1 MTGALAILAL
11 LAVNGWGADI
21 ILNEYN
27 AVDANDFLGGGDSSA
42 DENGGRAF
50 DSYFGRVMGNGGD
63 WFEMVVIKD
72 HLDIRGW
79 QLDIYD
85 GGVLDETLVL
95 TSNPI
100 WKDLRAGTIIT
111 VSEDVPSDVS
121 YDPAAGDWWI
131 NVRANN
137 NGDGLYIEKSSFP
150 VGGSNW
156 QLRIRNVAGQ
166 VVFGPAGEGISPA
179 SGISGTEVFR
189 LEDNPSDTVTA
200 NSTDYDDADDFSTFG
215 APNRWGTQSFN
226 KLRPVITP
234 TAASLKVLDPNGGE
248 ALAMGDIVDVRWQS
262 SGVSEAVRVEF
273 SIDNGYSWTEV
284 YPPNVGNTGTYKWLV
299 PMVNAPKALVRVS
312 SVTRPAV
319 YDVSD
324 KTFVV
329 VNSPV
334 AAEVLSFFDMDLL
347 ASTWTN

>member
-1 MTGALAILAL
+1 
-11 LAVNGWGADI
+11 
-21 ILNEYN
+21 
-27 AVDANDFLGGGDSSA
+27 
-42 DENGGRAF
+42 
-50 DSYFGRVMGNGGD
+50 
-63 WFEMVVIKD
+63 
-72 HLDIRGW
+72 
-79 QLDIYD
+79 
-85 GGVLDETLVL
+85 
-95 TSNPI
+95 
-100 WKDLRAGTIIT
+100 
-111 VSEDVPSDVS
+111 
-121 YDPAAGDWWI
+121 
-131 NVRANN
+131 
-137 NGDGLYIEKSSFP
+137 
-150 VGGSNW
+150 
-156 QLRIRNVAGQ
+156 
-166 VVFGPAGEGISPA
+166 
-179 SGISGTEVFR
+179 
-189 LEDNPSDTVTA
+189 VTA

-312 SVTRPAV
+312 SVNRPAV

-324 KTFVV
+324 KTFVI